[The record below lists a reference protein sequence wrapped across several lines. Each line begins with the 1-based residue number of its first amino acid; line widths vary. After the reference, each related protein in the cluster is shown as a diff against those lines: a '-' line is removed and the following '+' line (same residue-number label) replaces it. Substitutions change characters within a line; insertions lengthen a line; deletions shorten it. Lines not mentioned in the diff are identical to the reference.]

1 MLNRSLQHEYNKF
14 SKKYIDSMYRIK
26 LRKDSVTRVK
36 NQKKLD
42 SIKKTQAIPKAT

>member
-1 MLNRSLQHEYNKF
+1 
-14 SKKYIDSMYRIK
+14 MYRIK

-42 SIKKTQAIPKAT
+42 SIKKAQSTVK